1 MISTK
6 LMTQQ
11 KLWPSLLLKS
21 RFFWWLFLKV
31 ISTPPPFF
39 SNYTNFGRAVGR
51 SEYLGGQVVFWWA
64 YFAPLVG
71 KGSIDLLRMEGGGGG
86 VAPPAPPFPTYGPVK
101 KTCIELRGYF
111 RSMIRL
117 PTFNGLGICISSQY
131 YLIGNMIIPDLSPKL
146 FQRSENFGFG

>member
-6 LMTQQ
+6 HMTQQ
-11 KLWPSLLLKS
+11 KLWSSLLLKS

-39 SNYTNFGRAVGR
+39 SNHTHHSRTVGR
-51 SEYLGGQVVFWWA
+51 SENPGGQIVLWWA

-71 KGSIDLLRMEGGGGG
+71 KGLIDHPIMEGGGAIAPA
-86 VAPPAPPFPTYGPVK
+86 APPPPSYGPVK

-146 FQRSENFGFG
+146 SQRSENFGFG